1 MQLNPAKTLY
11 AKLQAWIHEQFSQLE
26 PDLVHLQG
34 QYISRYVSM
43 PLNKNLK
50 SKETGET
57 SVNYIIRVIICSSV
71 GALGFFTCSDNK
83 TRLFLNCIVKLH
95 L

>member
-11 AKLQAWIHEQFSQLE
+11 AKLQAWIHEQFSQPE
-26 PDLVHLQG
+26 PDIVHLQG

-43 PLNKNLK
+43 PLNKNFK
-50 SKETGET
+50 SKEMGET
-57 SVNYIIRVIICSSV
+57 LFNYNLFIRD
-71 GALGFFTCSDNK
+71 ALGFFTCYDNK
-83 TRLFLNCIVKLH
+83 TRLFLH

>member
-11 AKLQAWIHEQFSQLE
+11 AKLQAWIHEQFSQPE
-26 PDLVHLQG
+26 PDIVHLQG

-50 SKETGET
+50 K
-57 SVNYIIRVIICSSV
+57 
-71 GALGFFTCSDNK
+71 
-83 TRLFLNCIVKLH
+83 
-95 L
+95 

>member
-11 AKLQAWIHEQFSQLE
+11 AKLQAWIHEQFSQPE
-26 PDLVHLQG
+26 PDIVHLQG

-50 SKETGET
+50 SKEMGET
-57 SVNYIIRVIICSSV
+57 LFNYIIGVIICSS
-71 GALGFFTCSDNK
+71 GRLWGCSLVMIIKQDCFYICN
-83 TRLFLNCIVKLH
+83 H
-95 L
+95 S

>member
-11 AKLQAWIHEQFSQLE
+11 AKLQAWLHEQFSQPE
-26 PDLVHLQG
+26 PDIVHLQG

-50 SKETGET
+50 SKEMGET
-57 SVNYIIRVIICSSV
+57 LFNYIISHNLFIRD
-71 GALGFFTCSDNK
+71 ALGLFTCYDNK
-83 TRLFLNCIVKLH
+83 TRLFLH